1 MQLNIRFSS
10 NMNRILL
17 LGVILILIYLSVCSD
32 PIRTDPIC
40 GVTDNGV
47 VAYCKISQYDLVDH
61 HLDGL
66 PTGKKWQCVEFVRR
80 YYMQIHRLTFPSVA
94 DAYEMMKLTELI
106 DIDTQQPRPCT
117 FYSPLKSTPQKDDII
132 ILEHE
137 KYGHTAIVVAVQGN
151 RIRIAEQNW
160 DPWVA
165 PHYSRELSVDD
176 PRIIGWLRPIV
187 RRTMHAVPFPTEQ
200 GPNVDSSSQTS

>member
-1 MQLNIRFSS
+1 MQFPS

-17 LGVILILIYLSVCSD
+17 LGVILILIYLSVRSD
-32 PIRTDPIC
+32 PIY

-94 DAYEMMKLTELI
+94 DAYEMMKLTEFI
-106 DIDTQQPRPCT
+106 DMDTRQPHPCT
-117 FYSPLKSTPQKDDII
+117 FYSPTESTPQKDDIL

-137 KYGHTAIVVAVQGN
+137 EYGHTAVIVAVQGK

-160 DPWVA
+160 NPWDA

-176 PRIIGWLRPIV
+176 PRIIGWLR
-187 RRTMHAVPFPTEQ
+187 TKH
-200 GPNVDSSSQTS
+200 GPNVGSSSQTS

>member
-1 MQLNIRFSS
+1 MQFPS

-17 LGVILILIYLSVCSD
+17 LGMILILIYLSL
-32 PIRTDPIC
+32 RNDPIC
-40 GVTDNGV
+40 GVTENGV
-47 VAYCKISQYDLVDH
+47 VAYCNNSQYSFAN
-61 HLDGL
+61 HLLYGL

-94 DAYEMMKLTELI
+94 DAYEMMKLTEFI
-106 DIDTQQPRPCT
+106 DIDTRQPRTCT
-117 FYSPLKSTPQKDDII
+117 FHSPLKSTPQKDDII
-132 ILEHE
+132 IMKHE
-137 KYGHTAIVVAVQGN
+137 EYGHTAIVVAVQGS

-160 DPWVA
+160 KPWIA

-187 RRTMHAVPFPTEQ
+187 PFPTQQ
-200 GPNVDSSSQTS
+200 GPNVGS

>member
-1 MQLNIRFSS
+1 
-10 NMNRILL
+10 MNWILL
-17 LGVILILIYLSVCSD
+17 FSVFLILLYLSVRSD
-32 PIRTDPIC
+32 PIY

-47 VAYCKISQYDLVDH
+47 VAYFKISQYDLADH

-94 DAYEMMKLTELI
+94 DAYEMMKLTEFI
-106 DIDTQQPRPCT
+106 DMDTQQPRPCT
-117 FYSPLKSTPQKDDII
+117 FYSPTESTPQKDDIL

-137 KYGHTAIVVAVQGN
+137 EYGHTAIIVAVQGK

-160 DPWVA
+160 KPWDA
-165 PHYSRELSVDD
+165 PYYSRELSVND
-176 PRIIGWLRPIV
+176 PRIIGWLRPFV
-187 RRTMHAVPFPTEQ
+187 RRPKLR
-200 GPNVDSSSQTS
+200 PNVGSSSQTS

>member
-1 MQLNIRFSS
+1 
-10 NMNRILL
+10 MNRILL
-17 LGVILILIYLSVCSD
+17 LGVILILIYLSVRSD
-32 PIRTDPIC
+32 PVC

-94 DAYEMMKLTELI
+94 DAYEMMKLTEFI

-117 FYSPLKSTPQKDDII
+117 FHLCAESTPQKDDIL

-137 KYGHTAIVVAVQGN
+137 EYGHTAVIVAVQDS

-160 DPWVA
+160 KPWDA
-165 PHYSRELSVDD
+165 PHYSRELSVND
-176 PRIIGWLRPIV
+176 PLIIGWLRPFV
-187 RRTMHAVPFPTEQ
+187 RRTKHVVPFPTEQ
-200 GPNVDSSSQTS
+200 GPNVGS